1 MAQKINMENP
11 MKTPKQIIIALEMNP
26 RYIENLAKIQKRIE
40 NIIHGTKHKSKLV
53 IFIDPEGEIK
63 GYIERVESIIVDK
76 F

>member
-1 MAQKINMENP
+1 MENP

-40 NIIHGTKHKSKLV
+40 DIIHGTKCKSKLV
-53 IFIDPEGEIK
+53 VFIDPEGEIK

>member
-1 MAQKINMENP
+1 MQNQKP
-11 MKTPKQIIIALEMNP
+11 IIVVLKNP

-40 NIIHGTKHKSKLV
+40 DIIHGTKHKSKLV

-63 GYIERVESIIVDK
+63 GYIERLESIIVDK